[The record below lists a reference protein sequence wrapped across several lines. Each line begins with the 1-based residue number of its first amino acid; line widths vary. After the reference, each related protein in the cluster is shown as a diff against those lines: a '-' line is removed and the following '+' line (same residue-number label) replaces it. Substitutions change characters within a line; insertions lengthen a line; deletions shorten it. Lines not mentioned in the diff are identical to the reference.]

1 MLTNL
6 TLTKP
11 DSPFRGG
18 GGGLLRAPLTTLT
31 GLASSKTHTHT
42 HFTQK
47 KSSQRVS
54 VKNRRK
60 LTFTPKQ
67 MYCL

>member
-1 MLTNL
+1 MSTNL

-11 DSPFRGG
+11 DSPFGG

-31 GLASSKTHTHT
+31 VLASSKTHTQT

-47 KSSQRVS
+47 KSSQRGS
-54 VKNRRK
+54 VKNRWK

-67 MYCL
+67 MYCV